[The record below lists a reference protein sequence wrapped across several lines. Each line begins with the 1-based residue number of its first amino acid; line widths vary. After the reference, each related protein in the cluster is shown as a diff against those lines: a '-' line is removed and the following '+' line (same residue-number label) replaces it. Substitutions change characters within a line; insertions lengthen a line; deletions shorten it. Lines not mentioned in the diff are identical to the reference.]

1 MMTVSEAYE
10 WALNTRPA
18 NKCFMR
24 GVREYLIEML
34 KKLKD
39 GDHEEVN
46 GETPIDKLTLA
57 HLTHHCDGANIL
69 VSDRSKEAKNIV
81 RRACYGAMFLVSNE
95 DIANRLFTK
104 AEKANAK
111 LYENAM
117 ESQVEAVWY
126 AIRLLSELRL
136 QLPT

>member
-1 MMTVSEAYE
+1 
-10 WALNTRPA
+10 
-18 NKCFMR
+18 
-24 GVREYLIEML
+24 ML
-34 KKLKD
+34 
-39 GDHEEVN
+39 
-46 GETPIDKLTLA
+46 
-57 HLTHHCDGANIL
+57 DGANIL

-126 AIRLLSELRL
+126 AIGLLSELRL
-136 QLPT
+136 QLRT

>member
-1 MMTVSEAYE
+1 MTVSEAYD
-10 WALNTRPA
+10 WVLNHTRPA
-18 NKCFMR
+18 HECFQR
-24 GVREYLIEML
+24 GVREYMIEML

-46 GETPIDKLTLA
+46 GATPINKLHLG
-57 HLTHHCDGANIL
+57 HLTHHCDGHKFL
-69 VSDRSKEAKNIV
+69 LTERSKEAKEIV

-111 LYENAM
+111 MYENAM
-117 ESQVEAVWY
+117 ERQVEAVW
-126 AIRLLSELRL
+126 AAVGLIGDLRL
-136 QLPT
+136 IIK